1 MAENTNIP
9 KWKVNSIIFIVLMVL
24 SLIVVGVFSCRIH
37 KEIRNE
43 TAVIKAAHDSTR
55 QALRYTIEA
64 SKADTTKAMFQI
76 DEATL
81 KQLEYDQQMI
91 KDLLENQF
99 DKLQTERNVLEIW
112 AAAITI
118 VFLVFS
124 LYSIFHT
131 DEILNDARH
140 NAGKIN
146 ELCSTAEATSNKI
159 KSEMETKLAPT
170 VSKVEALEQKAQTI
184 SNTLQEAG
192 AMQAKLDEVAALKD
206 NISLRSERWQEL
218 DQQVASL
225 KQTLEKIQETVS
237 LRKTSNVTPEGEA
250 LAIAEEGEEQ

>member
-1 MAENTNIP
+1 MAENMNAP
-9 KWKVNSIIFIVLMVL
+9 KRKVNSIIFIILMVL
-24 SLIVVGVFSCRIH
+24 SLIVVGGYSCRIH

-43 TAVIKAAHDSTR
+43 TAAIMAAHDSTR
-55 QALRYTIEA
+55 QALRYTIETC
-64 SKADTTKAMFQI
+64 KVDTTKVSFQI

-81 KQLEYDQQMI
+81 RQLEYDQQMI
-91 KDLLENQF
+91 KDLLDNQF

-131 DEILNDARH
+131 DEILNDARR

-146 ELCSTAEATSNKI
+146 ELYSMAEATGNKI
-159 KSEMETKLAPT
+159 KSEMETKLAPIA
-170 VSKVEALEQKAQTI
+170 SKVETLEQKAQTI

-192 AMQAKLDEVAALKD
+192 ALQAKLDEVTALKD

-218 DQQVASL
+218 EQQVASL
-225 KQTLEKIQETVS
+225 QQTLEKIQETVS
-237 LRKTSNVTPEGEA
+237 VRKTSNVTPEEETQTT
-250 LAIAEEGEEQ
+250 AEEGEE